1 MTISTKL
8 RQFLKAAA
16 LTLGL
21 LSTVPSAHAALS
33 YNDGDVF
40 VCFRATAGQGALK
53 DIMINVGSVSQFIGV
68 GASFT
73 VNLGA
78 NALSDLNTTYGS
90 NWSTRADVRWSVSGN
105 QFTAGNGVA
114 NRTLFASRR
123 EAIPGVQSA
132 PWKTGSINAQNP
144 VCNRIVPMTAKFAEG
159 NTNIDQTESGSVCV
173 IQDATKA
180 NSFAS
185 LMQDSTSYQY
195 FTTGGFGIE
204 NTFANGT
211 NNSVLDFYIIQTQ
224 SPAVDAPLRGAFR
237 LDDSAT
243 LTFFPTITSLAT
255 PALAFS
261 SAVYSVNEDDASAKV
276 TLTIQRSNKLDSA
289 VTVNF
294 STVEV
299 TAFDGVDFTG
309 QTDTAV
315 EFLSGETSKTV
326 DVSIIDVAGFAA
338 NRTFKG
344 VITVPPA
351 SGIVIDPK
359 EATVTI
365 VDTDPLPSSLVLN
378 AATYSIAENGGMVP
392 VTITRSGTLTTAVS
406 VTFSTTN
413 GSALGGTDF
422 TAQNMQVDFAAN
434 DVTKIVNI
442 PITNRAGYFGDR
454 NFTIALANGT
464 NGATLGT
471 PNSATVTIQELD
483 AQPATLALSAAT
495 YNIAETG
502 GNAVVT
508 INRTGSTAA
517 VSVNFSTTDGTAL
530 GGTDF
535 TAQTNT
541 QVDFAIGDTSKTVNV
556 AIINRAGFAG
566 DRTFTVALSS
576 PSGVGQLGTLN
587 MATVT
592 ITETDPVPPVPVVAG
607 AYNGL
612 LIPTGAASHN
622 ASGFITLKVT
632 AAGAF
637 TGKVAVGGFSFSVK
651 GTLASNGDAKFGKE
665 LSANIALVGKAKPPV
680 ALGNLALHLAAGK
693 LTGTLG
699 ATASVDGDLA
709 YYDGKTKIVSSD
721 FILANKGK
729 FTVVIPSETDSA
741 SIPQGDGIGLVTVT
755 AKGAAKFAGTLA
767 DGTKFTATSALSEA
781 NKVAVYALLYSKK
794 GSFAGAFTLDTA
806 QANSD
811 LSGSD
816 FLWIRPAQT
825 NVKHYLAGWPAGTKV
840 DVLGAKYVVP
850 AKTANTS
857 VFPSLNQTGG
867 ATLTFADGKINGT
880 IAKDVTISTAN
891 KVTTSDKTFKLS
903 VNSSTGG
910 LSGDFAHTDSTKTKY
925 VGVIF
930 QKGATKGGYGYFL
943 SNVPKNAA
951 PGESGRV
958 TLLAK

>member
-1 MTISTKL
+1 
-8 RQFLKAAA
+8 
-16 LTLGL
+16 
-21 LSTVPSAHAALS
+21 
-33 YNDGDVF
+33 
-40 VCFRATAGQGALK
+40 
-53 DIMINVGSVSQFIGV
+53 MINAGPVSQFIGV
-68 GASFT
+68 GAAFT

-90 NWSTRADVRWSVSGN
+90 NWSTRADVRWSVSGT
-105 QFTAGNGVA
+105 QVTAGNGVA

-123 EAIPGVQSA
+123 EALPGVQST
-132 PWKTGSINAQNP
+132 PWKTGSLNAQNP
-144 VCNRIVPMTAKFAEG
+144 VSTGRIVPMTAKFAEG
-159 NTNIDQTESGSVCV
+159 NTNIDQTESGSVAV

-185 LMQDSTSYQY
+185 FMQESTSYVY

-211 NNSVLDFYIIQTQ
+211 NNSVLDFYIIQPQ
-224 SPAVDAPLRGAFR
+224 SPAVDAPLSGAFR

-261 SAVYSVNEDDASAKV
+261 SAVYSVNEDDASGKV

-309 QTDTAV
+309 KTDTAV
-315 EFLSGETSKTV
+315 AFAIGETSKTV

-338 NRTFKG
+338 NRTFKS

-351 SGIVIDPK
+351 SGIAIDPK

-378 AATYSIAENGGMVP
+378 AATYTIAENGGTLP
-392 VTITRSGTLTTAVS
+392 VTITRSGTTTTAVS

-422 TAQNMQVDFAAN
+422 TAQNVQVDFAAN
-434 DVTKIVNI
+434 DLTKLVNI
-442 PITNRAGYFGDR
+442 PITNRAGFFGDR

-495 YNIAETG
+495 YSIVETG

-535 TAQTNT
+535 TAQSNV
-541 QVDFAIGDTSKTVNV
+541 QVDFAQGDTSKTVNV
-556 AIINRAGFAG
+556 AIVNRAGLFGNRA
-566 DRTFTVALSS
+566 FTVALSS
-576 PSGVGQLGTLN
+576 PSGVGQLGTPTT
-587 MATVT
+587 ATVT
-592 ITETDPVPPVPVVAG
+592 ITESIVFPVSFAAG
-607 AYNGL
+607 NYNGL

-651 GTLASNGDAKFGKE
+651 GTRASNGDAKFGKE
-665 LSANIALVGKAKPPV
+665 LSANIALVGKANPPV
-680 ALGNLALHLAAGK
+680 PLGNLALHLADRK

-699 ATASVDGDLA
+699 ATATVDGDLA
-709 YYDGKTKIVSSD
+709 FYDGKTRIVSSD
-721 FILANKGK
+721 LILANKGK
-729 FTVVIPSETDSA
+729 FTVVIPSETVSA

-755 AKGAAKFAGTLA
+755 AKGAAKFAGVLA
-767 DGTKFTATSALSEA
+767 DGTKFAASSALSPVGLSQK
-781 NKVAVYALLYSKK
+781 NNVSVYALLYAKK

-806 QANSD
+806 PANSD

-850 AKTANTS
+850 AKLANTS
-857 VFPSLNQTGG
+857 VFPGLGQTG
-867 ATLTFADGKINGT
+867 AVDLTFADGKLTGT
-880 IAKDVTISTAN
+880 VVKGATISTAN
-891 KVTTSDKTFKLS
+891 KVTTSDTTFKLS
-903 VNSSTGG
+903 ITSSSGG
-910 LSGDFAHTDSTKTKY
+910 LKGDFTHTDASKTKY

-930 QKGATKGGYGYFL
+930 QKGATRGGFGFFL

-951 PGESGRV
+951 PGEGGGM